1 MIRVLLAD
9 DQIFMCK
16 ILQDWLSEEED
27 IKVIGYANNGEK
39 AIELVEELQPDI
51 VVMDVEM
58 PELDGV
64 SATEIISQRFQ
75 KVSVVIFSASD
86 SYDRLAAALQVG
98 AKGYI
103 LKGGQ
108 KGEIIQTIRSIHQG
122 YSQLEPRLLEKIFE
136 LSREDG
142 QLREYTEEAR
152 RMLDDTTRVQ
162 KRTLENYNNLEFKL
176 VSKIEKLQ
184 TKLTELQGES
194 NSVTENFTLI
204 KEKFVQNTAELQ
216 QLRKYTITAL
226 VVACLSLVISIF
238 F

>member
-27 IKVIGYANNGEK
+27 IEVIGYANNGEK
-39 AIELVEELQPDI
+39 AIELVEELQPDV

-108 KGEIIQTIRSIHQG
+108 KGEIVQTIRSIHQG

-136 LSREDG
+136 LSREGG

-152 RMLDDTTRVQ
+152 KMLEDTTKVQ
-162 KRTLENYNNLEFKL
+162 KRTLENYNDLELKL
-176 VSKIEKLQ
+176 VSKIEQLQ
-184 TKLTELQGES
+184 TKLSVLQGES

-204 KEKFVQNTAELQ
+204 KEKFVQNSAELQ
-216 QLRKYTITAL
+216 QLRKYTIAAF
-226 VVACLSLVISIF
+226 VVACLSIVISIF

>member
-108 KGEIIQTIRSIHQG
+108 KGEIVQTIRSIHQG

-152 RMLDDTTRVQ
+152 KMLDDTTRVQ

-176 VSKIEKLQ
+176 VSKIEQLQ

-204 KEKFVQNTAELQ
+204 REKFVQNIAEFQ
-216 QLRKYTITAL
+216 QLRKYTIAAIIF
-226 VVACLSLVISIF
+226 ACLSIVISILF
-238 F
+238 

>member
-108 KGEIIQTIRSIHQG
+108 KGEIVQTIRSIHQG

-152 RMLDDTTRVQ
+152 KMLDDTTRVQ

-176 VSKIEKLQ
+176 VSRIEQLQ
-184 TKLTELQGES
+184 TKLAELQGES
-194 NSVTENFTLI
+194 NSATENFTLI
-204 KEKFVQNTAELQ
+204 KERFVQNIAELQ
-216 QLRKYTITAL
+216 QLRKYTIAAF
-226 VVACLSLVISIF
+226 VVACLSIVISILF
-238 F
+238 